1 MDMVLMLGP
10 VIQISTPTELCVDEN
25 PNWILQRSDDRMA
38 TSVDVDGQFCMDG
51 GCISTGA
58 WLVTLIS
65 SCSFIYYVKCKIHNI
80 PMNNRIINL

>member
-10 VIQISTPTELCVDEN
+10 DIQMSTPTELCVDEN

-38 TSVDVDGQFCMDG
+38 TSVDVDGQFCKDG

-58 WLVTLIS
+58 WLVTLVTSHDTPDIS
-65 SCSFIYYVKCKIHNI
+65 IGS
-80 PMNNRIINL
+80 